1 MIGRIVAAFVAAQ
14 KTKER
19 EAKKKVNSSK
29 LLKKTVV
36 KPKKKENKFS
46 DNILKEL

>member
-29 LLKKTVV
+29 LPKRTVIKT
-36 KPKKKENKFS
+36 KKKQFLL
-46 DNILKEL
+46 I